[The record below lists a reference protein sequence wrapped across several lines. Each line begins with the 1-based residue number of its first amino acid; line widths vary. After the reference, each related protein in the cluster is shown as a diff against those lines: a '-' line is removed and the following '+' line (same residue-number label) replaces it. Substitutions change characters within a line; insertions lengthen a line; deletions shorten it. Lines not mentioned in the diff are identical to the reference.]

1 MAYGAPTNLD
11 LSACTLSTDGGKTNQ
26 TLAVLGKSVASN
38 ASDLVTVQ
46 AAVTGVEEEASQASS
61 VASEAKE
68 AVSNLGTTYI
78 QKTSFMAANG
88 VPKLDKSGQFC
99 TPPSTGGISWINL
112 GGYALNADGSTSVD
126 TACAMIKVQQYVTT
140 NGKTALVNVNTWING
155 DNGSGYQSFTAA
167 ALHPDSD
174 NGGSL
179 GLADHAWANV
189 YSKTAVQVTSDMTQ
203 KTLMGQVGTDN
214 FAEAATLAKA
224 ISSVA
229 TIGYKLND
237 AIAAKGAAEAR
248 IHFGYSAQDIWS
260 AIVGA
265 GLDPSKYA
273 LITKSPV
280 YVVQDTPTDK
290 KQSDGTPITTR
301 TVTPELDADG
311 NQVYRLM
318 LRYDQIYALL
328 LWYQAQQQSALESRI
343 VALETKANAATSGSA
358 S

>member
-1 MAYGAPTNLD
+1 MAYGAPTDLD

-26 TLAVLGKSVASN
+26 TLAALGTSVASN
-38 ASDLVTVQ
+38 ASALVTVQ
-46 AAVTGVEEEASQASS
+46 TAVTGVEEDAK
-61 VASEAKE
+61 EAKD

-78 QKTSFMAANG
+78 PQTSFMTANG
-88 VPKLDKSGQFC
+88 VPKLDKNGQFC
-99 TPPSTGGISWINL
+99 TPPNIGGYSWISL
-112 GGYALNADGSTSVD
+112 GGYVLNSDGSTAADTTCRMVRIQQSV
-126 TACAMIKVQQYVTT
+126 TPSGGPPISVTI
-140 NGKTALVNVNTWING
+140 NTWANNSKAWIAYNA
-155 DNGSGYQSFTAA
+155 DT
-167 ALHPDSD
+167 LHPDAD
-174 NGGSL
+174 GGSSL
-179 GLADHAWANV
+179 GSADHAWANI
-189 YSKTAVQVTSDMTQ
+189 YSKTSVQVTSDMTQ
-203 KTLMGQVGTDN
+203 KTLMGQVGADN
-214 FAEAATLAKA
+214 FTEAATLAKA

-318 LRYDQIYALL
+318 LRYDQVYALL